1 MRVNEMQ
8 STSPG
13 EIALQHL
20 DRVRSELKKDLDS
33 VEDRLAEIEAEGTVK
48 RSRIGELVSLLH
60 SISDAEN
67 QFAEMNAGNGDN
79 TSAQSGSLIAQN
91 KLNLILSQVEEEVC
105 KPGQTD
111 RLAGVYNGFRE
122 RLMNAINALDL
133 VKVALRK
140 LAENMMQRQT
150 PSQVIPNQT
159 TGTESRSSM
168 GSSAIIRS
176 QELERQRIAR
186 EIHDGPA
193 QAIANVV
200 LRMDILLKIF
210 EKDPNQV
217 PKELA
222 KMKGIAQ
229 GALDEIRGFIFDLRP
244 MTLQDLGL
252 VATIKRVVASA
263 KDSGGP
269 EIRFV
274 VDGEVFP
281 LGQLINLTM
290 FRIAQEALNNIRKH
304 SKCSSVWLHLKYLEN
319 KVLLIV
325 EDDGCG
331 FDPENLSNDQKKYA
345 SYGLL
350 GMRERAGDINAELEI
365 VSKPGEGTKL
375 VLIVPTKDN
384 PAMNAQW
391 DEVKYGLENGRED
404 SHKS

>member
-1 MRVNEMQ
+1 MQ

-13 EIALQHL
+13 EIALQYL
-20 DRVRSELKKDLDS
+20 DRVRSDLKKDLES
-33 VEDRLAEIEAEGTVK
+33 VESKLIEIEAEGAVK
-48 RSRIGELVSLLH
+48 NNRVEELVTLLH
-60 SISDAEN
+60 TLAASEN
-67 QFAEMNAGNGDN
+67 QFTDTQSGNGA
-79 TSAQSGSLIAQN
+79 SQEAQTEIYRIPESVIS
-91 KLNLILSQVEEEVC
+91 ILDLVEEEVVQ
-105 KPGQTD
+105 PRQIS
-111 RLAGVYNGFRE
+111 RLSDVYTGFRE
-122 RLMNAINALDL
+122 RLMNTINALDI

-140 LAENMMQRQT
+140 LTENIAQKPAPT
-150 PSQVIPNQT
+150 QVVPNQPSCS
-159 TGTESRSSM
+159 ESRSSM

-200 LRMDILLKIF
+200 LRMDIVLKIF

-252 VATIKRVVASA
+252 VATIKRVITSA

-269 EIRFV
+269 EIRFA
-274 VDGEVFP
+274 VDGESYT
-281 LGQLINLTM
+281 LSNLINLTM
-290 FRIAQEALNNIRKH
+290 FRIAQEALTNIKKH
-304 SKCSSVWLHLKYLEN
+304 SKCSIAWIHMKYMED
-319 KVLLIV
+319 KVILIV
-325 EDDGCG
+325 EDNGCG
-331 FDPENLSNDQKKYA
+331 FEMENVSCDQKKYA

-350 GMRERAGDINAELEI
+350 GMRERAADINAEFEI
-365 VSKPGEGTKL
+365 NSKPGEGTKI

-384 PAMNAQW
+384 PAMNAHW
-391 DEVKYGLENGRED
+391 EEVK
-404 SHKS
+404 

>member
-1 MRVNEMQ
+1 MQ

-20 DRVRSELKKDLDS
+20 DRVRSDLKKDLES
-33 VEDRLAEIEAEGTVK
+33 VEDKLTEIEAEGVVK
-48 RSRIGELVSLLH
+48 RNRVEELVTLLH
-60 SISDAEN
+60 TLATVDDHFANSESGDGNPTESQAGLYKTPNNIISILDLVEDEVV
-67 QFAEMNAGNGDN
+67 QPTQ
-79 TSAQSGSLIAQN
+79 TS
-91 KLNLILSQVEEEVC
+91 
-105 KPGQTD
+105 
-111 RLAGVYNGFRE
+111 RLADVYTGFRE
-122 RLMNAINALDL
+122 RLMSTINALDI
-133 VKVALRK
+133 VKVAIRK
-140 LAENMMQRQT
+140 LTENVVQKQT
-150 PSQVIPNQT
+150 VIPNQS

-186 EIHDGPA
+186 EINDGPA

-200 LRMDILLKIF
+200 LRMDILSKIF
-210 EKDPNQV
+210 EKDPTQV

-252 VATIKRVVASA
+252 VATIKRVISA
-263 KDSGGP
+263 AKESSGP

-274 VDGEVFP
+274 VDGEAYP
-281 LGQLINLTM
+281 LGNLINLTM

-304 SKCSSVWLHLKYLEN
+304 SKCSIAWIHLKYLEDR
-319 KVLLIV
+319 VILIV

-331 FDPENLSNDQKKYA
+331 FEIENVNSDQNKYA

-350 GMRERAGDINAELEI
+350 GMRERAADINAEFEI
-365 VSKPGEGTKL
+365 NSKSGEGTKL
-375 VLIVPTKDN
+375 ILIVPTRDN
-384 PAMNAQW
+384 PAMKAHW
-391 DEVKYGLENGRED
+391 DEVK
-404 SHKS
+404 